1 MRKETDNIK
10 KTKKK
15 QEAGRSE
22 NGQSHDGWNIDI
34 DTDPD
39 PAAGSGRYS
48 GILRAVQ
55 DYFLLS
61 AEEETGTGKA
71 AGEPDVC
78 TVDRAA

>member
-10 KTKKK
+10 KTEKK

-22 NGQSHDGWNIDI
+22 NEQSHNGWNIDI
-34 DTDPD
+34 DTDS
-39 PAAGSGRYS
+39 AAGNGRDS
-48 GILRAVQ
+48 GILCAVQ

-71 AGEPDVC
+71 SRELDEC

>member
-1 MRKETDNIK
+1 MRKETDKIK
-10 KTKKK
+10 KTKKE

-34 DTDPD
+34 DTD

>member
-1 MRKETDNIK
+1 MRKETDKIK
-10 KTKKK
+10 RTKKK
-15 QEAGRSE
+15 QEAGRS
-22 NGQSHDGWNIDI
+22 DGWNIDI
-34 DTDPD
+34 DTD

-48 GILRAVQ
+48 GILCAVQ